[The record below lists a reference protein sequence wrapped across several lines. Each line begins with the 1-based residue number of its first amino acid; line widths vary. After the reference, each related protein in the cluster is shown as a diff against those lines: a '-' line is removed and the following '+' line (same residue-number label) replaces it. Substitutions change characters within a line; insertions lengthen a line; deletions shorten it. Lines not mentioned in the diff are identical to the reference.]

1 LPLRVIF
8 RGEAQKILFLKISLE
23 LYIFTVMRK
32 LLLTSATL
40 LILLLLSW
48 QQQAQK
54 ANPYGLQIVST
65 IADYKNWRNYHIMD
79 LSFEELKNN

>member
-1 LPLRVIF
+1 M
-8 RGEAQKILFLKISLE
+8 E

-48 QQQAQK
+48 QQKPQK
-54 ANPYGLQIVST
+54 QNPYSLPIVST
-65 IADYKNWRNYHIMD
+65 IADYKNWRNYQIMD
-79 LSFEELKNN
+79 LSFEELNLN